1 MKLAYT
7 QEQLM
12 INHIIDQLH
21 DLGYYKT
28 EGKSKRELTL
38 ALARERAIRVEAGS
52 PESGWF

>member
-12 INHIIDQLH
+12 INHIKDQLH
-21 DLGYYKT
+21 ELGYLDT
-28 EGKSKRELTL
+28 EGKTKRELKL
-38 ALARERAIRVEAGS
+38 ALARERAIRVEAGN

>member
-38 ALARERAIRVEAGS
+38 ALARERAIRVEAGN